1 MVNREYTNERALP
14 WWHLA
19 ARQQFATYQPAR
31 ETMDKPIVL
40 TSEDACPECK
50 GFNLSMQ
57 TNPVHDPVHHYEC
70 HDCWHSWDV
79 QPSKGIVLTAKEREA
94 LKYAADV
101 LHMQG
106 QLLERVPD
114 IYERV
119 AGKRG
124 VIENLLARAGATE
137 NTDGSALRN
146 K

>member
-1 MVNREYTNERALP
+1 
-14 WWHLA
+14 
-19 ARQQFATYQPAR
+19 
-31 ETMDKPIVL
+31 MDKPIVL
-40 TSEDACPECK
+40 TSEDACQECK

-70 HDCWHSWDV
+70 YDCGYSWDV
-79 QPSKGIVLTAKEREA
+79 SPKRGIVLTAEEREA

-124 VIENLLARAGATE
+124 VIENLLARAGEQEAHNGE
-137 NTDGSALRN
+137 G
-146 K
+146 